1 MRDGG
6 MGGENVKL
14 FLSCVSDE
22 FGAYRDELRRKLTRP
37 NVEVKIQED
46 FKLLGGDTLKML
58 EDYIAQCEAVVHF
71 VGDMAGSSPAPTTV
85 DDLLT
90 RRPHLA
96 AQLADKGMGREAL
109 ASLTYTQWE
118 AWLAIGFGKDLII
131 VTPADGVARGPVF
144 RPTGVSRASAALNL
158 KRLRAINRYPGP
170 PFTSADNLV
179 AQIFASAVI
188 DALVKAAAKPAGQ
201 PRNLPFASLGPLFV
215 GRDTALEKLR
225 AALQSAK
232 GEGDRRPG
240 AATGSAGSA
249 RRGSRSNTPGRM
261 RATIRRCCS
270 CAPTAR
276 RRSTPVSPRSPGP
289 KFSTCPR
296 RRRERTR
303 PKPKPCFDGSAAH
316 PTWLLILDNVDDE
329 KAVAAV
335 GKLMPRL
342 NGGHVIVTARA
353 SNFPPALP
361 TLELDAL
368 DEKSATQF
376 LLERTRGKRVE
387 AADDETRA
395 QGDRARARRPR
406 ARARTGWRLYR
417 QALHPLRALSET
429 LDRESGEGARVV
441 RRDPDR
447 FGKDARQTWVTSVER
462 LSPQAAGCSTGS
474 RMLAP
479 DPIPSGCSTLP
490 FPAKRRIRRL

>member
-1 MRDGG
+1 

-90 RRPHLA
+90 RRPDLA
-96 AQLADKGMGREAL
+96 ARLADKGMGREAL

-201 PRNLPFASLGPLFV
+201 PRNLPFASLG
-215 GRDTALEKLR
+215 R
-225 AALQSAK
+225 AV
-232 GEGDRRPG
+232 RR
-240 AATGSAGSA
+240 ARHSA
-249 RRGSRSNTPGRM
+249 RGR
-261 RATIRRCCS
+261 C
-270 CAPTAR
+270 AR
-276 RRSTPVSPRSPGP
+276 RS
-289 KFSTCPR
+289 
-296 RRRERTR
+296 
-303 PKPKPCFDGSAAH
+303 
-316 PTWLLILDNVDDE
+316 
-329 KAVAAV
+329 
-335 GKLMPRL
+335 
-342 NGGHVIVTARA
+342 
-353 SNFPPALP
+353 
-361 TLELDAL
+361 
-368 DEKSATQF
+368 
-376 LLERTRGKRVE
+376 
-387 AADDETRA
+387 
-395 QGDRARARRPR
+395 RARHR
-406 ARARTGWRLYR
+406 
-417 QALHPLRALSET
+417 
-429 LDRESGEGARVV
+429 
-441 RRDPDR
+441 
-447 FGKDARQTWVTSVER
+447 R
-462 LSPQAAGCSTGS
+462 LSP
-474 RMLAP
+474 
-479 DPIPSGCSTLP
+479 SG
-490 FPAKRRIRRL
+490 